1 MKEKN
6 KLKIAVATHKKFQ
19 MPTQAGYFPLH
30 VGKSR
35 HTQKLSEYVGDDT
48 GDNIS
53 DKNPFFCELTGLYWL
68 WKNTD
73 SEYVGMVHYRRY
85 FRSLKKCHGR
95 NRMNYIL
102 QEPEVIRLLQ
112 KHDIILPFLDRN
124 SLICRTRSDFSRCP
138 RCRVRHVQL
147 CTLMLLVLP

>member
-19 MPTQAGYFPLH
+19 MPTQAGYSPLH

-85 FRSLKKCHGR
+85 FRSLKKC
-95 NRMNYIL
+95 MA
-102 QEPEVIRLLQ
+102 ETV
-112 KHDIILPFLDRN
+112 
-124 SLICRTRSDFSRCP
+124 
-138 RCRVRHVQL
+138 
-147 CTLMLLVLP
+147 

>member
-53 DKNPFFCELTGLYWL
+53 EENIERI
-68 WKNTD
+68 WKRFYKAD
-73 SEYVGMVHYRRY
+73 QS
-85 FRSLKKCHGR
+85 R
-95 NRMNYIL
+95 NRSQGGTGIGLAFVKAIMTNYNMKYG
-102 QEPEVIRLLQ
+102 VINCDNGVEFYFELKLGN
-112 KHDIILPFLDRN
+112 DI
-124 SLICRTRSDFSRCP
+124 C
-138 RCRVRHVQL
+138 
-147 CTLMLLVLP
+147 